1 MNASSNH
8 QNPQNWD
15 DLKNKI
21 EASQNFPSMY
31 MFKFILSSDN
41 QKIAQIEA
49 LFDNT
54 DNPDISI
61 RPSSRGRYVS
71 ITIKQMVQNV
81 EYIINIYKQVAKI
94 PGVIMM

>member
-1 MNASSNH
+1 MNISSNNE
-8 QNPQNWD
+8 NPQNWD

-21 EASQNFPSMY
+21 EASQKFPSVY